1 MSTRRDLQTVAPSRL
16 ASPRRLR
23 RELRGSR
30 ILLWVCGVSMLV
42 FGFWASQARLDQIT
56 RAPAQVIASSRT
68 QIVQSADGGVLE
80 QLLVH
85 EGDSVKR
92 GQLLVRFERA
102 KAEAAFMETRAKA
115 AAMEASVARLR
126 AEVFGGEPRFP
137 AVLDTYPQ
145 FRSNQLALLT
155 KRRTAI
161 REEVAALQKMQGL
174 AQRELSMTEPLLAA
188 GDVSVAEV
196 IRLHRMVTDTA
207 AQMAN
212 RQNKYLQDTQADLSR
227 AEEELASLQ
236 QALAQRQDQLHNTDL
251 HAPADGVVKNVRL
264 TTLGGVVRAGDEVM
278 QIVPGG
284 DELVFEARVTPADV
298 GFLRL
303 GLPTSVKVDAYDY
316 TVYGAL
322 SGELAYISADT
333 FADERQPDKAY
344 YRVRVRTRSAEF
356 PGRRGKTLDIQPGM
370 TATVE
375 FKTGQS
381 TVLRYLVKPVIKT
394 VAEALTER

>member
-1 MSTRRDLQTVAPSRL
+1 MSANRDIQPAAPMRL
-16 ASPRRLR
+16 AHHRRMR
-23 RELRGSR
+23 SDLRGSR
-30 ILLWVCGVSMLV
+30 ILLLVCGVSLGVFLV
-42 FGFWASQARLDQIT
+42 WASQARLDQIT

-68 QIVQSADGGVLE
+68 QIVQSADGGVL
-80 QLLVH
+80 QTLLVR
-85 EGDSVKR
+85 EGDLVKR
-92 GQLLVRFERA
+92 GQLLVSFERA
-102 KAEAAFMETRAKA
+102 KAEGAYMETRAKT
-115 AAMEASVARLR
+115 AAMEANVARLR

-137 AVLDTYPQ
+137 AVLDAYPQ
-145 FRSNQLALLT
+145 FRSNQLALLG

-161 REEVAALQKMQGL
+161 REEISALQKMRAL

-196 IRLHRMVTDTA
+196 IKLQRMVTDTT

-236 QALAQRQDQLHNTDL
+236 QALAQRKDQLQNTEL
-251 HAPADGVVKNVRL
+251 FAPADGVVKNVRL
-264 TTLGGVVRAGDEVM
+264 TTLGGVVRPGDEVM

-284 DELVFEARVTPADV
+284 DELVFEAKVPPADV
-298 GFLRL
+298 GFLRV
-303 GLPTSVKVDAYDY
+303 GLPTSVKVDAFDY
-316 TVYGAL
+316 TVFGSL
-322 SGELAYISADT
+322 QGELVFVSADT
-333 FADERQPDKAY
+333 FSDDRQGDKTY
-344 YRVRVRTRSAEF
+344 YRVRVRTLSAEF
-356 PGRRGKTLDIQPGM
+356 PGRKGQKLDIQPGM

-381 TVLRYLVKPVIKT
+381 TVLRYLTKPVIKT

>member
-1 MSTRRDLQTVAPSRL
+1 MSANRDIQPAAPMRL
-16 ASPRRLR
+16 ANRRR
-23 RELRGSR
+23 MRSELRGSR
-30 ILLWVCGVSMLV
+30 ILLWVCGIALAV
-42 FGFWASQARLDQIT
+42 FVGWASQARLDQIT

-68 QIVQSADGGVLE
+68 QIVQSADGGVL
-80 QLLVH
+80 QNLLVR
-85 EGDSVKR
+85 EGDLVKR
-92 GQLLVRFERA
+92 GQLLVSFERA
-102 KAEAAFMETRAKA
+102 KAEGAYMETRAKA
-115 AAMEASVARLR
+115 AAMEANVARLR

-137 AVLDTYPQ
+137 DIIDAYPQ
-145 FRSNQLALLT
+145 FRSNQLALLS

-161 REEVAALQKMQGL
+161 REEMSALQKMRAL

-196 IRLHRMVTDTA
+196 IKLQRMVTDTT

-212 RQNKYLQDTQADLSR
+212 RQNKYLQDTQAEMSR

-236 QALAQRQDQLHNTDL
+236 QALAQRRDQLQNTEL
-251 HAPADGVVKNVRL
+251 FAPADGVVKNVRL

-284 DELVFEARVTPADV
+284 DELVFEAKVPPADV
-298 GFLRL
+298 GFLRV
-303 GLPTSVKVDAYDY
+303 GLPTSVKVDAFDY
-316 TVYGAL
+316 TVFGSL
-322 SGELAYISADT
+322 QGELAFVSADT
-333 FADERQPDKAY
+333 FSDDRQGDKTY
-344 YRVRVRTRSAEF
+344 YRVRVRTLSAEF
-356 PGRRGKTLDIQPGM
+356 PGRKGQKLDIQPGM

-381 TVLRYLVKPVIKT
+381 TVLRYLTKPVIKT